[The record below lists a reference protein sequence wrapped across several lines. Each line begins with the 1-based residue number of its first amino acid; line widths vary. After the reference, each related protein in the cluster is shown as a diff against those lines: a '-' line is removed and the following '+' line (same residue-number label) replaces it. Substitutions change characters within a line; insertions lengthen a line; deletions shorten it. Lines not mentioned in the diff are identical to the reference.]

1 MLLMFPTQHSPGLI
15 QMGHMA
21 GCWCWRV
28 TLGDRETAR
37 SDTFSLPELNA
48 SRARGSNHSVN
59 SLPGPP
65 ASCGSTQGSVVSW
78 AESFETLLQDRVA
91 VTYFT
96 VSVTA
101 QSSAP
106 APSTLGHRLSHRHS
120 ATRPADLSALQ
131 EFLKKEFSAENVYF
145 WQACERFQQIPASD
159 TQQVPA
165 LGSFAH
171 SCWEG
176 CGQSCPA
183 AHPGVLADP
192 FSEGLSRLGALA
204 EGIRRWM

>member
-1 MLLMFPTQHSPGLI
+1 MDKE
-15 QMGHMA
+15 
-21 GCWCWRV
+21 GCWQLGE
-28 TLGDRETAR
+28 TLGDTQAAR
-37 SDTFSLPELNA
+37 TDPFSLSELNS

-96 VSVTA
+96 VSAAA
-101 QSSAP
+101 QTDLSPHSHPWLTTSCHP
-106 APSTLGHRLSHRHS
+106 ASVP
-120 ATRPADLSALQ
+120 TRPAALSALQ

-159 TQQVPA
+159 TEQVPA
-165 LGSFAH
+165 SAQPRCGWVWVTQLLGETWA
-171 SCWEG
+171 EAEVAVVPA
-176 CGQSCPA
+176 CPRV
-183 AHPGVLADP
+183 PADP
-192 FSEGLSRLGALA
+192 CSGS
-204 EGIRRWM
+204 